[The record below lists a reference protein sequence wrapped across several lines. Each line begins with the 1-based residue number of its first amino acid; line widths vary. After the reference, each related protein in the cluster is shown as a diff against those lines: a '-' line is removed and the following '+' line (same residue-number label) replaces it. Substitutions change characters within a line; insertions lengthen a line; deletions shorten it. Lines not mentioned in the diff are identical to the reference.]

1 MVNPVIVSVWLY
13 SSFNLSLWL
22 RPFDFPNSKIFVD
35 LLIVNHLSMC
45 LKYVSPMYC
54 VLIPSSHSKPILTVP
69 RARRNWVGSAYPTL
83 HKFADSYY
91 YHLPSNLRSCP
102 PKTVP
107 FSFLAG
113 VPAVPWGFTITGVDC
128 MCNNVYRMLSLM
140 IFSIIFAS
148 VIDLKIFC
156 LCQRS
161 IFIYLTACIHYIY
174 FDAWI

>member
-1 MVNPVIVSVWLY
+1 MKLLRQSNAFICIRKEILSFLIQVNAFDCFKSFTHNIQSTPVMVNPVIVSVWLY

-45 LKYVSPMYC
+45 LQYVSPLFC
-54 VLIPSSHSKPILTVP
+54 ILIPSSYRKPILTVP

-91 YHLPSNLRSCP
+91 YHLPWNLRSCP

-113 VPAVPWGFTITGVDC
+113 VSAVP
-128 MCNNVYRMLSLM
+128 
-140 IFSIIFAS
+140 
-148 VIDLKIFC
+148 
-156 LCQRS
+156 
-161 IFIYLTACIHYIY
+161 
-174 FDAWI
+174 